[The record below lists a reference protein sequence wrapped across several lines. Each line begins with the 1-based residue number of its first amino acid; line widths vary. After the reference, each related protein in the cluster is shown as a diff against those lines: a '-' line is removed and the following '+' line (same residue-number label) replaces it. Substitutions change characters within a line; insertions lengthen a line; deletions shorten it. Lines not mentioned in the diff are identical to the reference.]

1 MKLIP
6 SASQTVGPFFN
17 FALTTN
23 AGLGILARAGVAG
36 ERIRLEFRV
45 TDGDGAPAQGD
56 CMIEL
61 WQADSAGR
69 YAHTLHG
76 DSAEAP
82 TEFGGFGRLET
93 DQNGCCVFET
103 VKPGRVAGLDGG
115 LQAPHIN
122 VMVFAR
128 GLLKHLHTRV
138 YFAGEPANGE
148 DAVLALVPEE
158 RRATLLAQP
167 GEGEPQTWRFHI
179 RLQGDGETVFFDV

>member
-1 MKLIP
+1 MSLIP

-23 AGLGILARAGVAG
+23 ADLGFLARAGVPG
-36 ERIRLEFRV
+36 ERIRLEFWV
-45 TDGDGAPAQGD
+45 TDSDGAPAQGD

-69 YAHTLHG
+69 YAR
-76 DSAEAP
+76 

-93 DQNGCCVFET
+93 DPNGCCAFET
-103 VKPGRVAGLDGG
+103 VKPGRVAGLDGR

-122 VMVFAR
+122 VLVFAR
-128 GLLKHLHTRV
+128 GLLKHLHTRA
-138 YFAGEPANGE
+138 YFAGEPANFE
-148 DAVLALVPEE
+148 DPVLALVPEE

-167 GEGEPQTWRFHI
+167 GEGEPETWRFHF